1 MGMGMGLDENGHGH
15 GNCGFGWHGRKWE
28 EEGGSDTGKKEPE
41 GKVCACVS
49 GELV

>member
-28 EEGGSDTGKKEPE
+28 EGGSDTGKKEPE